1 MLQVSTLTGKAGVDY
16 SKRRERGA
24 IPHTIKEA
32 LMKTLHWL
40 LVGAAGMGLMLFSSF
55 ASRGP
60 TASPPWSGA
69 RMYVGAGE
77 PTTETEGLEYVKARI
92 RFLPMT
98 PLAEVLAHAVLGE
111 RAEVEQSFR
120 LASQEK
126 LILYPQLR
134 NDFTETM
141 LASGRL
147 PIPGKDEVVAGACAT
162 QEDRL
167 AVGGRTF
174 TVVGVL
180 REQVLL
186 FLDSY
191 LIAGDSAQ
199 ADLFSPD
206 DEAVQIAYVVRPS
219 TGEQLDRETK
229 KLLSE
234 AFPSGKFVLQI
245 GRARTHAAQFWVF
258 VSGQALFLLGGSILL
273 TALYVSLAS
282 RLRPGFIRTPLAE
295 IQKRKRL
302 FLALHLVYFGA
313 VVLFTALVHRVPE
326 LQHFLQALVRAE
338 LKEGPLA
345 PVAQA
350 YASKNVLWAALA
362 TLGINFALGSLAA
375 ITLPSL
381 IVPGIGA
388 LMVFIR
394 AAAWGLVLAPTNP
407 LLLRGMVPHSLVLF
421 LEGSGYVLA
430 AFFALLV
437 PLYLFNRREGET
449 VGRRYGKAL
458 LMNLKGNLLVLIVLA
473 VAALYEAIEVILQM

>member
-1 MLQVSTLTGKAGVDY
+1 
-16 SKRRERGA
+16 
-24 IPHTIKEA
+24 
-32 LMKTLHWL
+32 
-40 LVGAAGMGLMLFSSF
+40 
-55 ASRGP
+55 
-60 TASPPWSGA
+60 
-69 RMYVGAGE
+69 MYVGAGE
-77 PTTETEGLEYVKARI
+77 PTRETEGLEYVKVPI

-98 PLAEVLAHAVLGE
+98 PLAEVLAQAVGGKGAEGE
-111 RAEVEQSFR
+111 GAGVERSFR
-120 LASQEK
+120 IASQEK
-126 LILYPQLR
+126 LILYPGLR
-134 NDFTETM
+134 DDFTRTM
-141 LASGRL
+141 LASGRF
-147 PIPGKDEVVAGACAT
+147 PMPGKDEVVAGAYAT
-162 QEDRL
+162 QEDQL

-219 TGEQLDRETK
+219 TGEELDRDTK

-234 AFPSGKFVLQI
+234 AFPSGEFVLQI
-245 GRARTHAAQFWVF
+245 GRARTHAAQFWAF
-258 VSGQALFLLGGSILL
+258 VSGQALLLLGGSFLL

-313 VVLFTALVHRVPE
+313 VVLFTVLVHRVPE
-326 LQHFLQALVRAE
+326 LQHFLPVLVRAE

-345 PVAQA
+345 LVTRA
-350 YASKNVLWAALA
+350 YASKNVVWAALV
-362 TLGINFALGSLAA
+362 TLGINFTLGSLAF

-388 LMVFIR
+388 LLAFFR

-437 PLYLFNRREGET
+437 PIYLFSRKQGER
-449 VGRRYGKAL
+449 VVVRYGRAL
-458 LMNLKGNLLVLIVLA
+458 LMNVRGNLLVLIVLA
-473 VAALYEAIEVILQM
+473 VAALYEALEVILQS